1 MENAEKFHFYVHIFV
16 YMDFFLYL
24 CGKLSCAMEVKQVY
38 RFDSPEKKAWLAGI
52 QNIRET
58 YCAPNW
64 IRVILGEKINRSN
77 FTCLHFVTFS
87 CIVDMC
93 SKAGAKVVLDTLD
106 GGLYQYI
113 INDVRIK
120 QYWQEGEG
128 AVFTEPE
135 LKPFNLW
142 RIDEKYYTNYS
153 IALNLYFERTFFEGK
168 DLTGLNNCV
177 AELFQNILD
186 HAQAH
191 GNAFFAICY
200 HEEKKEIE
208 IAICDFGV
216 GIPYTL
222 REQYQDSCKAL
233 QRSLLPGVSARTH
246 KHNRGY
252 GLDNIVSTMTS
263 KDTMRIIS
271 NDAFLFKSQNKE
283 EVVPLPYEFKG
294 TLIDFTISTDSFDE
308 LEIIEELNFG

>member
-1 MENAEKFHFYVHIFV
+1 MEP
-16 YMDFFLYL
+16 
-24 CGKLSCAMEVKQVY
+24 KQVY
-38 RFDSPEKKAWLAGI
+38 RFDSPEKEEWLAGI
-52 QNIRET
+52 QHIRET
-58 YCAPNW
+58 YCAPNK

-77 FTCLHFVTFS
+77 FTCMHFVTFS

-93 SKAGAKVVLDTLD
+93 SKAGGKVILDTLD

-120 QYWQEGEG
+120 QYWQEGEE

-142 RIDEKYYTNYS
+142 RIDEKYYTNYN
-153 IALNLYFERTFFEGK
+153 IALNQYFERTYFAGK
-168 DLTGLNNCV
+168 DLAGLHECV
-177 AELFQNILD
+177 SELFQNILD
-186 HAQAH
+186 HAQAN

-200 HEEKKEIE
+200 HEEKKVIE

-222 REQYQDSCKAL
+222 REQFPDSCEAL
-233 QRSLLPGVSARTH
+233 RQSLLRGVTARTY
-246 KHNRGY
+246 KHNM
-252 GLDNIVSTMTS
+252 GLGMDNIVSTMTS
-263 KDTMRIIS
+263 KDTMRILS
-271 NDAFLFKSQNKE
+271 NDALLFKSQNKE
-283 EVVPLPYEFKG
+283 EVVRLPRDFKG
-294 TLIDFTISTDSFDE
+294 TLIDFTISTDRFDE

>member
-1 MENAEKFHFYVHIFV
+1 MEA
-16 YMDFFLYL
+16 
-24 CGKLSCAMEVKQVY
+24 KQVY
-38 RFDSPEKKAWLAGI
+38 RFDSPEKMEWLAGI
-52 QNIRET
+52 QHIRET

-77 FTCLHFVTFS
+77 FTCMHFVTFS

-93 SKAGAKVVLDTLD
+93 SKAGGKVLLDTCDEELH
-106 GGLYQYI
+106 QYI

-120 QYWQEGEG
+120 KYWKEDEET
-128 AVFTEPE
+128 VFTEPE
-135 LKPFNLW
+135 QKPFNLW

-153 IALNLYFERTFFEGK
+153 IALNQYFERTFFEGK
-168 DLTGLNNCV
+168 DLTGLNECV

-200 HEEKKEIE
+200 HEERKEIE

-222 REQYQDSCKAL
+222 REQYPDSCKAL
-233 QRSLLPGVSARTH
+233 QRSLVPGVTARTH
-246 KHNRGY
+246 KHNRGL

-263 KDTMRIIS
+263 KDTMRILS
-271 NDAFLFKSQNKE
+271 NDALLFKSQNKE
-283 EVVPLPYEFKG
+283 EVVPLPYDFKG

>member
-1 MENAEKFHFYVHIFV
+1 MEPKQEFRLDSSEK
-16 YMDFFLYL
+16 
-24 CGKLSCAMEVKQVY
+24 E
-38 RFDSPEKKAWLAGI
+38 EWLAGI
-52 QNIRET
+52 QYIRET

-93 SKAGAKVVLDTLD
+93 SKAGGKVLLNALDDELH
-106 GGLYQYI
+106 QYI

-120 QYWQEGEG
+120 KYWREEEET
-128 AVFTEPE
+128 VFTEPE
-135 LKPFNLW
+135 EKPFNLW
-142 RIDEKYYTNYS
+142 RIDEKYYANYS
-153 IALNLYFERTFFEGK
+153 MALNQYFERTFFEGK

-191 GNAFFAICY
+191 GNAFFAIRY
-200 HEEKKEIE
+200 HEKKKEIE

-222 REQYQDSCKAL
+222 REQYPDSCEAL
-233 QRSLLPGVSARTH
+233 QQSLLPGVTARTR
-246 KHNRGY
+246 KHNRGF

-271 NDAFLFKSQNKE
+271 NDAFLFKSQDMEK
-283 EVVPLPYEFKG
+283 VIRLPYDFKG
-294 TLIDFTISTDSFDE
+294 TLIDFTISTDSFEE
-308 LEIIEELNFG
+308 LEIIDEFNFG

>member
-1 MENAEKFHFYVHIFV
+1 ML
-16 YMDFFLYL
+16 DFF
-24 CGKLSCAMEVKQVY
+24 CNFARQMCAMDPKQEY
-38 RFDSPEKKAWLAGI
+38 RFDSPNREEWLAGI
-52 QNIRET
+52 QNLRET

-64 IRVILGEKINRSN
+64 IRVILGENINRSN
-77 FTCLHFVTFS
+77 FTCMHFVTLS
-87 CIVDMC
+87 CIIDMV
-93 SKAGAKVVLDTLD
+93 SKSGAKVILQTLD
-106 GGLYQYI
+106 DDLHQYI

-120 QYWQEGEG
+120 MYWRDEEK
-128 AVFTEPE
+128 AAFTEPE
-135 LKPFNLW
+135 QKPFNLW

-153 IALNLYFERTFFEGK
+153 MALNQYFERTYFEGK

-200 HEEKKEIE
+200 HEERKEIE

-222 REQYQDSCKAL
+222 REQYADSCKAL
-233 QRSLLPGVSARTH
+233 QRSLIPGVSARTH

-252 GLDNIVSTMTS
+252 GLDNIVSTMSS
-263 KDTMRIIS
+263 KDSMRIIS
-271 NDAFLFKSQNKE
+271 NDAFLSKSQNMEK
-283 EVVPLPYEFKG
+283 VDPLPYNFKG

-308 LEIIEELNFG
+308 LEIIDELNFG